1 MPPFSPPSAPEPYN
15 LNNELAKERSRAA
28 AERTLMAWIRTA
40 LSLIGFG
47 FGIDRIVAAVY
58 SSKLS
63 DSDRIDVSV
72 RLLSIGFIAIG
83 NVALLLAVFQ
93 HQQVLKRLRRSDFRY
108 DPPLPIATITAIS
121 LFMIGVLALLTLI
134 SG

>member
-1 MPPFSPPSAPEPYN
+1 MPPFPPPPEPRPYN
-15 LNNELAKERSRAA
+15 LNHELAKERNRAA

-47 FGIDRIVAAVY
+47 FGVDRLVAAVQ
-58 SSKLS
+58 SSRLAG
-63 DSDRIDVSV
+63 SDRIDVSV

-83 NVALLLAVFQ
+83 NLALVMAVLQ
-93 HQQVLKRLRRSDFRY
+93 HQQVLKRLRRNDFRY
-108 DPPLPIATITAIS
+108 NPPIPIATTAAIS
-121 LFMIGVLALLTLI
+121 LLIIGTLALLTLI